1 MDVGRVCEK
10 PFIPVVNELA
20 SRSSAIIEA
29 RSFLAKNISKMLQGV
44 ELLPS
49 E

>member
-1 MDVGRVCEK
+1 MLAEA
-10 PFIPVVNELA
+10 FEL
-20 SRSSAIIEA
+20 IEA
-29 RSFLAKNISKMLQGV
+29 RSFLAKNISKTLQEV